1 MSNANDANLY
11 SSSITRGAGLT
22 ATDAWDRFNA
32 TSWATTSIENAV
44 SGNKYVEFTITPR
57 AGFRFTVSS
66 ITVQWRCSGT
76 GGTQIALRSS
86 VDNYASNLGG
96 VKSVSDS
103 ISATTLSW
111 ISGFSGS
118 SSSAVTYRLYSYVQN
133 ATGQGG
139 PGGGSG
145 NDIVVYG
152 TFTAIPSAP
161 TITRITP
168 GDGQLSVE
176 FTAGSDGGSS
186 IMNYQYSTDGGTSW
200 WYAPTTS
207 PLLITRRSTD
217 GSSLANGT
225 SYDVQI
231 RAVSMDATGTATAS
245 IAATPRTTPGAP
257 MILSV
262 TPGNG
267 QLTVSFGAPSSDGGS
282 PIRDYEYS
290 IDGGASFMPRL
301 STSTTFVIGSLMNG
315 VSYNVQVRA
324 VNDAGRSTAYSGWA
338 GTPRTTPNA
347 PFINYVTPGN
357 RQISVGFMGGG
368 DGGSAIT
375 NYQYSTDGGTSWRT
389 HTSTFS
395 PILITTLSTDGTT
408 ALANGTSYNVQLRA
422 VNAAGSGTATSST
435 AATPRTTPGAPTSL
449 ALTPGNGQLTA
460 SFFAPSD
467 GGSPITHYE
476 YSINGGSSFTSIL
489 STSTTIV
496 IGSLM
501 NGSSYDVQ
509 VRAVNAVGSG
519 TATASVAGTPTAQ
532 ASQTITFGALG
543 TKNYGAAAF
552 SAGASASSG
561 LTVSYVSSNPNVATV
576 LGDTVTIVGVGTTII
591 TASQAGNSNYLA
603 AADVSQTLT
612 VQSVLSSVDG
622 ATISLDFQVADTTGY
637 VSHANG
643 WSTSDT
649 LNRPDGYVSDSVN
662 SNNILGLIGG
672 IYSAPSTTTTELTY
686 NFNSGNSDR
695 YVFQWNQNI
704 RSSVDFTGDDIFGW
718 KFLSGNDTAFSI
730 RFLNDSGP
738 NNDRDLLV
746 QGYDGAGNALGLA
759 AGQPN
764 DWFIDR
770 DDANDFRVTADLAS
784 KKWALDVFNK
794 SNNSWY
800 GLVLDAAI
808 NPALTS
814 LNGIAATWAVV
825 STNGASGA
833 GDNFM
838 SFDNLTLQG
847 KQTVVINLNI
857 PTNAV
862 YNGLGQAVTATTTPT
877 NIAVVIKYD
886 GSTNIP
892 VNANTNGYIVTAEVV
907 DTNTYYN
914 APTSGSLVVAKATIT
929 ATADLQNRN
938 FGDQNPALTIDYS
951 GFENGET
958 SSVLDTLPTASCSA
972 DANSPVGPY
981 DIVLTG
987 GSDNNYNFILVDGI
1001 LNVDPISA
1009 TGLFSITLPVN
1020 LVYDGTPKECAVA
1033 TSGGPTSFEITY
1045 DGDSNVPTDA
1055 GTYTVVATVTDPN
1068 YNADFVME
1076 TMVISKAP
1084 QTITFPWLPNGTE
1097 GGSATLTATSSSGLT
1112 VSYTSSDLNV
1122 ATFSANTVNFV
1133 GVGLVNITAS
1143 QPGNRN
1149 YEAAEDVTIT
1159 LSVLSADT
1167 PWDTWADGY
1176 SLANGTNRAKN
1187 ADPDGDGFNNAM
1199 EFAFGLN
1206 PTTRDAAV
1214 FTAVKSGANYLVTF
1228 KKRKSAAEATYDFR
1242 SSTNLT
1248 QTFSAGTALTPG
1260 TATSIDSKYEQ
1271 VSVSIPITGVRGFIR
1286 GQATILV
1293 DPSR

>member
-1 MSNANDANLY
+1 MLSDKTHAVYRDLKGDSGFEGFRGSQKKGFRDSGIKNKAVVKFRFKFQALAICAVWMTLAATGWGQILTFDFNGFRGGEAFAMSNANDANLF
-11 SSSITRGAGLT
+11 SSTITRGAGLT

-86 VDNYASNLGG
+86 VDNYASNLEG

-225 SYDVQI
+225 SYNVQI
-231 RAVSMDATGTATAS
+231 RAVSMHATGTATAS

-282 PIRDYEYS
+282 PITDYEYS
-290 IDGGASFMPRL
+290 INGGSSFTSRL

-315 VSYNVQVRA
+315 SSYNVQVRA
-324 VNDAGRSTAYSGWA
+324 VTAAGRGTATSSWA

-347 PFINYVTPGN
+347 PSINYVTPGN
-357 RQISVGFMGGG
+357 RQISVGFMAGS

-501 NGSSYDVQ
+501 NGSSYNVQ

-532 ASQTITFGALG
+532 ASQTITFDPLPAVTYSVGATLNL
-543 TKNYGAAAF
+543 TAT
-552 SAGASASSG
+552 ASSG
-561 LTVSYVSSNPNVATV
+561 LEVSYASSNPAVATV
-576 LGDTVTIVGVGTTII
+576 FGNTVNIIGAGTTVI
-591 TASQAGNSNYLA
+591 TASQAGNTNYNPA
-603 AADVSQTLT
+603 TSADQTLT
-612 VQSVLSSVDG
+612 VNLASQADVSGNLAL
-622 ATISLDFQVADTTGY
+622 ATITFGNTTTATASGGTGTGAYEFRQNGGTGSVGFTGTGVSRTITPTAVGTAVIEVRRVADTNYNDSSWVTAGTLTITTETEAPTFRLQIVKVGAATFAGGNTTVTHDFIGVPNQTYLVEYATDLNGPWTSAGNQSTGTTG
-637 VSHANG
+637 SF
-643 WSTSDT
+643 
-649 LNRPDGYVSDSVN
+649 SVN
-662 SNNILGLIGG
+662 
-672 IYSAPSTTTTELTY
+672 
-686 NFNSGNSDR
+686 
-695 YVFQWNQNI
+695 
-704 RSSVDFTGDDIFGW
+704 FT
-718 KFLSGNDTAFSI
+718 
-730 RFLNDSGP
+730 
-738 NNDRDLLV
+738 
-746 QGYDGAGNALGLA
+746 
-759 AGQPN
+759 
-764 DWFIDR
+764 
-770 DDANDFRVTADLAS
+770 
-784 KKWALDVFNK
+784 
-794 SNNSWY
+794 
-800 GLVLDAAI
+800 
-808 NPALTS
+808 
-814 LNGIAATWAVV
+814 
-825 STNGASGA
+825 
-833 GDNFM
+833 
-838 SFDNLTLQG
+838 
-847 KQTVVINLNI
+847 
-857 PTNAV
+857 
-862 YNGLGQAVTATTTPT
+862 
-877 NIAVVIKYD
+877 
-886 GSTNIP
+886 
-892 VNANTNGYIVTAEVV
+892 
-907 DTNTYYN
+907 
-914 APTSGSLVVAKATIT
+914 TSGDVAADWTAHMYFRARLV
-929 ATADLQNRN
+929 R
-938 FGDQNPALTIDYS
+938 
-951 GFENGET
+951 
-958 SSVLDTLPTASCSA
+958 
-972 DANSPVGPY
+972 
-981 DIVLTG
+981 
-987 GSDNNYNFILVDGI
+987 
-1001 LNVDPISA
+1001 
-1009 TGLFSITLPVN
+1009 
-1020 LVYDGTPKECAVA
+1020 
-1033 TSGGPTSFEITY
+1033 
-1045 DGDSNVPTDA
+1045 
-1055 GTYTVVATVTDPN
+1055 
-1068 YNADFVME
+1068 
-1076 TMVISKAP
+1076 
-1084 QTITFPWLPNGTE
+1084 
-1097 GGSATLTATSSSGLT
+1097 
-1112 VSYTSSDLNV
+1112 
-1122 ATFSANTVNFV
+1122 
-1133 GVGLVNITAS
+1133 
-1143 QPGNRN
+1143 
-1149 YEAAEDVTIT
+1149 
-1159 LSVLSADT
+1159 
-1167 PWDTWADGY
+1167 
-1176 SLANGTNRAKN
+1176 
-1187 ADPDGDGFNNAM
+1187 
-1199 EFAFGLN
+1199 
-1206 PTTRDAAV
+1206 
-1214 FTAVKSGANYLVTF
+1214 
-1228 KKRKSAAEATYDFR
+1228 
-1242 SSTNLT
+1242 
-1248 QTFSAGTALTPG
+1248 
-1260 TATSIDSKYEQ
+1260 
-1271 VSVSIPITGVRGFIR
+1271 
-1286 GQATILV
+1286 
-1293 DPSR
+1293 